1 MKKKTIKKPKLWKY
15 LLRVLVP
22 ALLIAAVIN
31 AVGYYYV
38 NNFVRNITE
47 MSKMDDIDYLQF
59 MIDVQD
65 CYETGNG
72 KINFGMAMK
81 LASDSSGYYEIM
93 NGNEM
98 DFSSRQFGALN
109 HDDEMFLLS
118 YDPEFNNR
126 FYEDTKGSHLGTIEN
141 ARLTLSEMTMINFIS
156 ADDDVPSGDLS
167 PLAGLE
173 ESLVKL
179 LNGYLG
185 LFVSSD
191 VYIPYSIEDAYID
204 RDNMEFRPGKVKFEN
219 LKTKDMKVI
228 DYTPDD
234 TTGLEHITVLKDDF
248 NYLACPWE
256 RNASI
261 DEQYTNLLLNSGLTL
276 SFQRSIY
283 RSYSLFELFPFQICV
298 VWGLITFVCLLIAI
312 LIARA
317 RYLGYKTVYD
327 VMEYR
332 RETTDSMAHDLKT
345 PLAIISAYS
354 ENIREETD
362 PDKLREYA
370 EKMGDT
376 VNSANRLLEG
386 ILNFS
391 RSESDSIMIKSEEFY
406 VRSVIE
412 EAVGS
417 RRNFFDAYSINVTI
431 RGEDIT
437 IKTDKRLFMQAIENL
452 ISNCA
457 EHSEN
462 NTEVDI
468 LISKRT
474 VEFTNISD
482 HKIENTDELK
492 KPFVKGSE
500 SRGVSGTGLGL
511 AIAENDLMRLGY
523 ELHLKYVEP
532 KFIATVLLK

>member
-1 MKKKTIKKPKLWKY
+1 
-15 LLRVLVP
+15 
-22 ALLIAAVIN
+22 
-31 AVGYYYV
+31 
-38 NNFVRNITE
+38 
-47 MSKMDDIDYLQF
+47 
-59 MIDVQD
+59 
-65 CYETGNG
+65 
-72 KINFGMAMK
+72 
-81 LASDSSGYYEIM
+81 
-93 NGNEM
+93 
-98 DFSSRQFGALN
+98 
-109 HDDEMFLLS
+109 
-118 YDPEFNNR
+118 
-126 FYEDTKGSHLGTIEN
+126 
-141 ARLTLSEMTMINFIS
+141 
-156 ADDDVPSGDLS
+156 
-167 PLAGLE
+167 
-173 ESLVKL
+173 
-179 LNGYLG
+179 
-185 LFVSSD
+185 
-191 VYIPYSIEDAYID
+191 
-204 RDNMEFRPGKVKFEN
+204 
-219 LKTKDMKVI
+219 
-228 DYTPDD
+228 
-234 TTGLEHITVLKDDF
+234 
-248 NYLACPWE
+248 
-256 RNASI
+256 
-261 DEQYTNLLLNSGLTL
+261 
-276 SFQRSIY
+276 
-283 RSYSLFELFPFQICV
+283 
-298 VWGLITFVCLLIAI
+298 
-312 LIARA
+312 
-317 RYLGYKTVYD
+317 
-327 VMEYR
+327 
-332 RETTDSMAHDLKT
+332 MAHDLKT

-391 RSESDSIMIKSEEFY
+391 RSESDSIMIKPEEFY

-417 RRNFFDAYSINVTI
+417 RRNFFDAYGINVTI

-468 LISKRT
+468 LISKRS